1 MKKFLM
7 ASAVVLALTGCS
19 TQQFTVT
26 GNRVPTVPAYEGTSH
41 FIFWGLGQT
50 KVMDPKEICNARGGI
65 RAIETR
71 YTFIDGVAS
80 ALTWGIYSP
89 HGYAIYCNR

>member
-1 MKKFLM
+1 MKKILM
-7 ASAVVLALTGCS
+7 ASAVALALGGCS
-19 TQQFTVT
+19 VQQFTVT
-26 GNRVPTVPAYEGTSH
+26 GNKVPTVPAYEGTST

-50 KVMDPKEICNARGGI
+50 KVMDPKEICNNRGGV

-71 YTFIDGVAS
+71 YTFLDGLANS
-80 ALTWGIYSP
+80 ITFGIYAP